1 MFRSEKMGLDCY
13 LSASRY
19 ISEYSEVDQEL
30 DKNINSDTIKSLL
43 PAGVRIEKIKVE
55 AAYWRKANA
64 IHNWFVQYIQD
75 GIDDCKEYDV
85 SRKQLKQLYDT
96 CKEVLA
102 DRSSAE
108 DLLPS
113 ASGFFFGTTEY
124 DNWYFEILEQTV
136 EKLEPLIDDSDE
148 SPWHRRWYFTYQSS
162 W

>member
-1 MFRSEKMGLDCY
+1 MGLDCY
-13 LSASRY
+13 LSGSRY
-19 ISEYSEVDQEL
+19 ISEYSEVDQQL
-30 DKNINSDTIKSLL
+30 DKNINSDAVKRLL
-43 PAGVRIEKIKVE
+43 PKNVRIEKIKVE

-75 GIDDCKEYDV
+75 GIDDCKEYEIDK
-85 SRKQLKQLYDT
+85 RKLKQLYDT

-113 ASGFFFGTTEY
+113 AGGFFFGTTEY
-124 DNWYFEILEQTV
+124 DDWYFEILEQTI
-136 EKLEPLIDDSDE
+136 EKLEPLLDDSDE
-148 SPWHRRWYFTYQSS
+148 SPWRLWRFTYQSS